1 MNESEIIPIDDY
13 DSNLESETDSEISIN
28 DSGSIDSFSDD
39 FDFDISDDENDDLSQ
54 ARNFYEIDCNN
65 PSAPPRRFAFT
76 NTPEIHLDFD
86 ASSGKMQYYEAL
98 IDNNLIDLIVH
109 ETNCYAEQTI
119 GSSLPRRHSRSKK
132 WKPTSKEEMHVFIAL
147 IILQGI
153 VKKPTNEQYWSKRH
167 FISTL
172 FFSKVMSY
180 RRFNLIYRFL
190 HFSDNETFVTETHE
204 CLKLSKIW
212 PVLKYLTIRFKEIV
226 TPDRDVTTDESLMLF
241 KGRLGW
247 KQYMPLKRS
256 RFGIKSYMLC
266 ESKSR
271 YVWSLIIYTGKGTL
285 FDEKYKHMCMSSQVV
300 MTLMEPLLNKRHCLT
315 TDNFYSSPELADILI
330 QSLTDMYGTLK
341 PRRKDVPKEL
351 LSKKI
356 DKGQMIAYQRGKVC
370 VMKWMDK
377 KAVCLIF
384 QQYIILKWF
393 KYRVIKMR

>member
-1 MNESEIIPIDDY
+1 MDESEIIPINDY
-13 DSNLESETDSEISIN
+13 DSDLESETDSEISIN

-39 FDFDISDDENDDLSQ
+39 FDFDINDDENDDLSQ
-54 ARNFYEIDCNN
+54 ARNFYEIDCIN
-65 PSAPPRRFAFT
+65 PSAPPPRFAFT

-109 ETNCYAEQTI
+109 ETQIVMLNKLLGAAFLAGIPEA
-119 GSSLPRRHSRSKK
+119 SS
-132 WKPTSKEEMHVFIAL
+132 
-147 IILQGI
+147 
-153 VKKPTNEQYWSKRH
+153 KKPTNEQYWSKRH
-167 FISTL
+167 SISTP

-204 CLKLSKIW
+204 CPKLSKIW
-212 PVLKYLTIRFKEIV
+212 PVLKYLTIRFKEVV
-226 TPDRDVTTDESLMLF
+226 TPDRDVTIDESLMLF

-266 ESKSR
+266 ESKSG

-285 FDEKYKHMCMSSQVV
+285 FDEKYKHICMSSQVV
-300 MTLMEPLLNKRHCLT
+300 MTLREPLLNKGHCLT

-356 DKGQMIAYQRGKVC
+356 DKGQIIAYLRGKVC

-377 KAVCLIF
+377 KAVCLISTIHNPEMV
-384 QQYIILKWF
+384 QVQSHKNEIRRKP
-393 KYRVIKMR
+393 